1 MPTSRLLPVL
11 GLLTAATLWGVFWYP
26 LRWLEAQG
34 LSGLWSSLLLYAG
47 TGVAWPFLLRGR
59 MREWTRAPGWL
70 LLVAVGSG
78 WTNIAFVLAML
89 EGEVMRVLLLFYLSP
104 LWATLMGWLFLHERV
119 DVPTLGI
126 LGVAVAGAVIMLWNP
141 ALGFPWPE
149 DVADWLALSSGFA
162 FAALNVVVRHLQNV
176 SVQVKTVAG
185 WIGVIGLATVLLLL
199 RGEPLAA
206 AVPAVGWALL
216 IGATVL
222 VLMTLSVVYGV
233 THMPVKRS
241 AVILLFEIVAGAV
254 SSMWLTDETLTRA
267 EWIGGALVVL
277 AAWLSA
283 RRQQE

>member
-1 MPTSRLLPVL
+1 MPSSRLLPVL

-26 LRWLEAQG
+26 LRWLEDQG

-47 TGVAWPFLLRGR
+47 TAVAWPFLLRSR
-59 MREWTRAPGWL
+59 MDEWARAPGWL
-70 LLVAVGSG
+70 LLVALGSG

-104 LWATLMGWLFLHERV
+104 LWATLLGWLFLHERM
-119 DVPTLGI
+119 DTPTLGI
-126 LGVAVAGAVIMLWNP
+126 LGLAVTGAVVMLWNP
-141 ALGFPWPE
+141 SLGFPWPE
-149 DVADWLALSSGFA
+149 DMADWLALSSGFA

-185 WIGVIGLATVLLLL
+185 WLGVFVLAAILLLL
-199 RGEPLAA
+199 RGELLAA
-206 AVPAVGWALL
+206 EWPAVGWALL

-283 RRQQE
+283 RRSG

>member
-1 MPTSRLLPVL
+1 MPSSRLLPVL

-26 LRWLEAQG
+26 LRWLEDQG

-47 TGVAWPFLLRGR
+47 TAVAWPFLLRGR
-59 MREWTRAPGWL
+59 MDEWARAPGWL
-70 LLVAVGSG
+70 LLVALGSG

-104 LWATLMGWLFLHERV
+104 LWATLLGWFFLHERI
-119 DVPTLGI
+119 DTPTVGI
-126 LGVAVAGAVIMLWNP
+126 LGLAVAGAVVMLWNP
-141 ALGFPWPE
+141 SLGLPWPE
-149 DVADWLALSSGFA
+149 DMADWLALSSGFA

-185 WIGVIGLATVLLLL
+185 WLGVIILAAILLLL